1 MTSITGY
8 YLGGGD
14 LLVARVLHVGHGVEV
29 VASGEAGVAHAG
41 LQVHCGQLGTV
52 MIMSIKC
59 SVDIIASTCASAHCW

>member
-1 MTSITGY
+1 MY

-41 LQVHCGQLGTV
+41 LQVHCGHRHDH
-52 MIMSIKC
+52 
-59 SVDIIASTCASAHCW
+59 VDQVLRRHHR